1 MAKKIRYSGVLLH
14 PTSLPSAH
22 GIGDFGEEAYR
33 FVDLL
38 GEAAVGLWQILPL
51 SPVGYGSSP
60 YAALSAFAG
69 NELLLSLNLLN
80 DAELLSLTDVLIHP
94 NFKAGYVDYNAV
106 KAYKMPLLFKAAQNF
121 LAQGDL
127 AEFTQFC
134 ESKRGW
140 LDDYALYRTLCSHYQ
155 DTRWYSHWEQGLTV
169 RDEATLAKWR
179 KVKKGE
185 IERWKVLQFFFY
197 KQWKA
202 LKEYANHKG
211 VAIVGD
217 LSIFVSGDSVDA
229 WSKRRYMKID
239 RQGLPLKVAGVPPDA
254 FSPTGQLW
262 GNPVYDWP
270 ALQKDN
276 FAWWIERIER
286 DLELTDMLRIDHF
299 RGFESY
305 WEIPYGDKTA
315 ERGQWVKA
323 PGREFFA
330 ALYNHFGSLP
340 FIAED
345 LGVITPEV
353 EALRD
358 SNGLP
363 GMKVLQFA
371 FNPLGEGRL
380 DVTNPY
386 LTHNYTENC
395 AAYTGT
401 HDNDTTRG
409 WFSSLDSAT
418 QDIVRRYL
426 SCSNES
432 APWHM
437 VRAVMAS
444 VARYAIVPL
453 QDVLFLSSEARMNT
467 PGTCGVENWSWR
479 LTDAQLNAEI
489 TQTLLNMT
497 ALFGRDA
504 TYQDL
509 PKVIN

>member
-229 WSKRRYMKID
+229 
-239 RQGLPLKVAGVPPDA
+239 
-254 FSPTGQLW
+254 
-262 GNPVYDWP
+262 
-270 ALQKDN
+270 
-276 FAWWIERIER
+276 
-286 DLELTDMLRIDHF
+286 
-299 RGFESY
+299 
-305 WEIPYGDKTA
+305 
-315 ERGQWVKA
+315 
-323 PGREFFA
+323 
-330 ALYNHFGSLP
+330 
-340 FIAED
+340 
-345 LGVITPEV
+345 
-353 EALRD
+353 
-358 SNGLP
+358 
-363 GMKVLQFA
+363 
-371 FNPLGEGRL
+371 
-380 DVTNPY
+380 
-386 LTHNYTENC
+386 
-395 AAYTGT
+395 
-401 HDNDTTRG
+401 
-409 WFSSLDSAT
+409 
-418 QDIVRRYL
+418 
-426 SCSNES
+426 
-432 APWHM
+432 
-437 VRAVMAS
+437 
-444 VARYAIVPL
+444 
-453 QDVLFLSSEARMNT
+453 
-467 PGTCGVENWSWR
+467 
-479 LTDAQLNAEI
+479 
-489 TQTLLNMT
+489 
-497 ALFGRDA
+497 
-504 TYQDL
+504 
-509 PKVIN
+509 